1 MASKSKM
8 IDLGSRPSVAKP
20 EPAKADKNPVYYPSF
35 HISSDSEIPF
45 PKKAFHA
52 KVKLHVKS
60 SEKRTDERGKSR
72 HSYEIAVHGVHP
84 DMEDAEDKLDK
95 GADEATEDAAEAL
108 MKSMDRARNKKAADT
123 KSED

>member
-8 IDLGSRPSVAKP
+8 IDLGSRPSTAKV
-20 EPAKADKNPVYYPSF
+20 EPAKPDKNPVYYPSF
-35 HISSDSEIPF
+35 HISSDSEMPF

-52 KVKLHVKS
+52 KVKLHVRS

-72 HSYEIAVHGVHP
+72 HSYEISVHGIHP

-95 GADEATEDAAEAL
+95 GEDEAAEDAAAAL
-108 MKSMDRARNKKAADT
+108 MKSMDRARNKKAASS
-123 KSED
+123 KNED